1 MPSSVRVVL
10 LNTDHEYV
18 VELRSEL
25 LEVHGLKIVAELD
38 DPAMLLQAVHQFKC
52 DLAVLHLDPQPEAIL
67 SVAEAII
74 AENPALPMIGISS
87 NCDTTMVLKAMRAGL
102 REYLERP
109 PDLDRLQEVVSKVAS
124 SKDASTAQGQLIT
137 VVGSAG
143 GVGATLVATNLAVEL
158 ADLQSKEGRPDSVA
172 LVDLDFR
179 FGQVATCLDL
189 QPSFTIADLC
199 ESHEQLDRQIIDRAA
214 TKHESGL
221 HVLARPHALEQADMI
236 TAAHTAAV
244 LGALQE
250 IYDYVVV
257 DGPYRLDP
265 SGRPVFHLADINY
278 LVIQL
283 SVLSIRS
290 TQRMLDAMRSGGFNI
305 NRVLLVCNRYSKA
318 NSQLTVEHA
327 ESTLSR
333 DVAMVVPDD
342 FKTCCTALDLGEPLC
357 VNNPKK
363 PVRLAIRELAERT
376 RDPDRYSRRGRDA
389 NKGAGL
395 LGKIFSDAPARA

>member
-1 MPSSVRVVL
+1 M
-10 LNTDHEYV
+10 
-18 VELRSEL
+18 
-25 LEVHGLKIVAELD
+25 
-38 DPAMLLQAVHQFKC
+38 
-52 DLAVLHLDPQPEAIL
+52 
-67 SVAEAII
+67 
-74 AENPALPMIGISS
+74 
-87 NCDTTMVLKAMRAGL
+87 
-102 REYLERP
+102 
-109 PDLDRLQEVVSKVAS
+109 
-124 SKDASTAQGQLIT
+124 
-137 VVGSAG
+137 GSAG

-158 ADLQSKEGRPDSVA
+158 ADLQNKDGRPDSVV

-189 QPSFTIADLC
+189 QPSFTMADLC
-199 ESHEQLDRQIIDRAA
+199 ETHEQLDRQIIDRAA

-250 IYDYVVV
+250 IYDFVVV

-265 SGRPVFHLADINY
+265 CGRPVFDLADINY

-290 TQRMLDAMRSGGFNI
+290 TQRMLDAMRSGGFNV
-305 NRVLLVCNRYSKA
+305 NRVSLVCNRYSKA

-327 ESTLSR
+327 ESTLGR

-376 RDPDRYSRRGRDA
+376 RDWERQLRRQRGGR
-389 NKGAGL
+389 KTGGF
-395 LGKIFSDAPARA
+395 LGKMKIFNDATVRS